1 MPACQNFDE
10 KSLAM
15 QSGILLAF
23 AAYLAYSCSDAAG
36 KMLGAQLP
44 IFEIGFFMSLI
55 ALAPALLL
63 KRPGETWRELATP
76 KRPLLVLARM
86 GTGTFGGISAVYAF
100 THLPMAEAYSL
111 IFLLPVFVAV
121 LSGLFLKEV
130 VGLSRWVA
138 LLGGL
143 AGVMLVV
150 RPGFNALT
158 LGHLAALACAFSGA
172 LTSSLLR
179 QLGPTEK
186 RLTLVGAVLVAATV
200 VNGVLMIPSF
210 VAPTTAHWPI
220 LVAGGLAAGI
230 GHIAMV
236 TAARLAPAS
245 RIAPA
250 QYSQIVWAAIL
261 GAAIFGEF
269 PDPIAVAGMAL
280 VGFCGVMTLG
290 GGDAAAAKPARPR
303 FLRLR
308 KA

>member
-1 MPACQNFDE
+1 
-10 KSLAM
+10 M
-15 QSGILLAF
+15 QTGILLAF
-23 AAYLAYSCSDAAG
+23 LAYLAYSLSDAAG
-36 KMLGAQLP
+36 KMLGGQLP

-63 KRPGETWRELATP
+63 KRPEDSWRSIMRP

-86 GTGTFGGISAVYAF
+86 GTGTFGGICAIYAF

-111 IFLLPVFVAV
+111 IFLLPVFVAA
-121 LSGLFLKEV
+121 LSGIFLKEV
-130 VGLSRWVA
+130 VGLSRWLA
-138 LLGGL
+138 LFGGL
-143 AGVMLVV
+143 AGVLLVV

-158 LGHLAALACAFSGA
+158 LGHLAAVACAFSGA
-172 LTSSLLR
+172 VTAILLR

-186 RLTLVGAVLVAATV
+186 RLTLVGAVLVAAIV
-200 VNGVLMIPSF
+200 VNGVLMIPNF
-210 VAPTTAHWPI
+210 TMPTVAHWPI
-220 LVAGGLAAGI
+220 LVVGGLSAGI

-236 TAARLAPAS
+236 MAARIAPAS
-245 RIAPA
+245 RIAPT
-250 QYSQIVWAAIL
+250 QYSQIVWAAVL
-261 GAAIFGEF
+261 GAAIFGEV

-290 GGDAAAAKPARPR
+290 GDAPRAADAPRHR